1 VAVVEGVKTEKS
13 AVVWSVV
20 AHLVDGGGV
29 VSLRR
34 DQKRNVVVVVA
45 AAAAAH
51 VVVGSD
57 VVVAIETAVP
67 KVWKLPTWRPRYC
80 KMLSYPVV

>member
-1 VAVVEGVKTEKS
+1 VDDG
-13 AVVWSVV
+13 VV
-20 AHLVDGGGV
+20 A
-29 VSLRR
+29 LRR
-34 DQKRNVVVVVA
+34 HQRRNVVVVGVVA

-67 KVWKLPTWRPRYC
+67 KVWKLPKGRPRYC